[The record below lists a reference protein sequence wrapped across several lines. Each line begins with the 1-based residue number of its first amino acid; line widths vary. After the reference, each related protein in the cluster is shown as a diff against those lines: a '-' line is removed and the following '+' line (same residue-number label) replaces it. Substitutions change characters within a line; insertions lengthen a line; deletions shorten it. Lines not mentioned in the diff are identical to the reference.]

1 MTTMSKVVELR
12 QRGMR
17 ARVREA
23 HETGALVRLWRA
35 ELEAA
40 SFSGYV
46 AAIGKEF
53 FLLWAMG
60 DYIGFDGLY
69 ALRYRDVTE
78 LEVPDKNHGFLEK
91 AMALRGIKPD
101 WPDDFALDDVESV
114 VRWAARH
121 ASVFGVHVDTE
132 GEDEV
137 CYVGRLLGV
146 ESDGFLVQEITPDA
160 EWLREASF
168 FGLDEVSAIA
178 LRSPYHE
185 ALEQVAG
192 APPDDVRPPNRDTER
207 LH

>member
-1 MTTMSKVVELR
+1 MTKMSKVVELR
-12 QRGMR
+12 QRGVR

-23 HETGALVRLWRA
+23 HESGALVRLWRG

-78 LEVPDKNHGFLEK
+78 LELPDKNHGFLEK
-91 AMALRGIKPD
+91 ALALRGIKPQ
-101 WPDDFALDDVESV
+101 WPQEFVLDDVESV
-114 VRWAARH
+114 VRSAAANAR
-121 ASVFGVHVDTE
+121 VFGVHVDTE

-137 CYVGRLLGV
+137 CYVGRLLGF
-146 ESDGFLVQEITPDA
+146 ETDGFLVQEITPDA

-192 APPDDVRPPNRDTER
+192 APPDDVRPPSRDTER